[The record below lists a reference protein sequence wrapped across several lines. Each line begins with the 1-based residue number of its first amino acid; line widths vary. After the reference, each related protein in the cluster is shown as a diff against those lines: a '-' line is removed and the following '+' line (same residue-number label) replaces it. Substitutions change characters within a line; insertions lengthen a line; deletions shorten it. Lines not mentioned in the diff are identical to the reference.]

1 MSKFDFVIVG
11 AGVHGLAT
19 AYHLARSGAASV
31 CVIEAETVAS
41 GASGGFGQRGVRANR
56 RDLRELPLMREA
68 NEIWPT
74 LHDELGAPTGY
85 HRSGG
90 VYLIDGPAVSG
101 FKGIDA
107 AETYARVQ
115 SALGVPTELWGR
127 SRVESEYPGVSS
139 AVHGAAYVPSDG
151 VASHQATTFAFA
163 QAAKRL
169 GVTIVERTRVRSIE
183 AGSDGRVSAVTT
195 DDDRRFGVNRELVL
209 AANGGVRALVRDAI
223 GADVPTWTIYP
234 QAARLRS
241 RSVPAIP
248 MLTGHETRPL
258 SVKMLGDEVMLS
270 GGWRGRLGI
279 NGPEVVA
286 ERLEGNI
293 AVLQSVFPYLHDL
306 ELIEADVSRAESASV
321 DQIPIIGRYGPNLYV
336 ATGWSGHGWA
346 IAPAV
351 SRHIAEAL
359 ISASEPP
366 ELAAFD
372 PGRFTLS
379 TRTNN

>member
-1 MSKFDFVIVG
+1 MSRFDFVIVG
-11 AGVHGLAT
+11 GGVHGLAT
-19 AYHLARSGAASV
+19 AYQLARSGAASV
-31 CVIEAETVAS
+31 CVIEAATVAS

-74 LHDELGAPTGY
+74 LHEELGAPTGY

-90 VYLIDGPAVSG
+90 VYLIDGPATSG

-115 SALGVPTELWGR
+115 VALGVPTEIWGR
-127 SRVESEYPGVSS
+127 DRVESMYPGVS
-139 AVHGAAYVPSDG
+139 ADVHGAAYVPSDG
-151 VASHQATTFAFA
+151 VASHQATTLAYA
-163 QAAKRL
+163 QAARRL
-169 GVTIVERTRVRSIE
+169 GVEIVEHTRVRTLE
-183 AGSDGRVSAVTT
+183 TDGQGRVTAVIT
-195 DDDRRFGVNRELVL
+195 DDDRRVAADREVVL
-209 AANGGVRALVRDAI
+209 AANGGVRGLVRDAV

-241 RSVPAIP
+241 SSTPVIP
-248 MLTGHETRPL
+248 MLTGHETRAL

-270 GGWRGRLGI
+270 GGWRGRVGAD
-279 NGPEVVA
+279 GPEVVP
-286 ERLEGNI
+286 ERLAGNI
-293 AVLQSVFPYLHDL
+293 AVLQSVFPYLGEL

-321 DQIPIIGRYGPNLYV
+321 DQVPIIGRYGPNLFV

-346 IAPAV
+346 IAPSV

-359 ISASEPP
+359 MTATDPHV
-366 ELAAFD
+366 LAAFS
-372 PGRFTLS
+372 PRRFTPS
-379 TRTNN
+379 T